1 MKQQKQWAVFGIIA
15 VVLVGGALAW
25 SLLKEEQTTTLPNA
39 ARFKAEYAKAA
50 EDNRFVYATSE
61 EILSKFSDGTGVIF
75 LGFPQCPWCQAI
87 VPMLDEAAKAEGIDN
102 IYYLNVRESRAN
114 NDATYQALVENLKE
128 YLKEDEDGNP
138 RIFVP
143 DITVIKDGEIVGRYV
158 QETAEDA
165 KTPDTYWTDERRA
178 KTSTDLR
185 DMMRKIAD

>member
-1 MKQQKQWAVFGIIA
+1 MKQQKQWAILGILA
-15 VVLVGGALAW
+15 VVIIGGALAW
-25 SLLKEEQTTTLPNA
+25 SLLKKEQVATLPDA
-39 ARFKAEYAKAA
+39 ARFKAEYSKVAD
-50 EDNRFVYATSE
+50 DNRFVYATSE

-87 VPMLDEAAKAEGIDN
+87 APMLDEAVKAEGIDQ

-114 NDATYQALVENLKE
+114 NDETYQTLVGHLKD
-128 YLKEDEDGNP
+128 YLDTDEDGNP

-143 DITVIKDGEIVGRYV
+143 DITVIKDGEIIGRYI
-158 QETAEDA
+158 QETTEDA

-178 KTSTDLR
+178 KTGTDLR

>member
-1 MKQQKQWAVFGIIA
+1 MKQQKQWAVLGILA
-15 VVLVGGALAW
+15 VVVIGGALAW
-25 SLLKEEQTTTLPNA
+25 SLLKKEQVATLPDA
-39 ARFKAEYAKAA
+39 ARFKAEYSKVAD
-50 EDNRFVYATSE
+50 DNRFTYATSE

-87 VPMLDEAAKAEGIDN
+87 APMLDEAAKAEGIDQ

-114 NDATYQALVENLKE
+114 NDETYQTLVGHLKD
-128 YLKEDEDGNP
+128 YLDTDEDGNP

-143 DITVIKDGEIVGRYV
+143 DITVIKDGEIIGRYI
-158 QETAEDA
+158 QETTEDA

-178 KTSTDLR
+178 KTGTDLR